1 MSGPGRRWPLAAYGG
16 LFIASV
22 AVASAVVRPL
32 DAGSVGPDA
41 AAPVIE
47 FQRLLAGRAVEGHLT
62 QTSKPLFDLV
72 YGVAYSLT
80 GDWRAVASAAV
91 IAFGLSV
98 VLAAILANRV
108 AGPLSAG
115 FAAVAF
121 LFSPILLTD
130 VSLAYAVTW
139 MLLFT
144 LLAGLAA
151 TAARPRFGLA
161 GIALALAA
169 LARPE
174 ALAIVG
180 TALAALVAAEI
191 LALARQRPHPPR
203 GAYLVLLG
211 LLAIPILAGHD
222 WLLFG
227 DPLFWAK
234 TAQLNSEGRP
244 VRGLVAMVSW
254 IGHHFVG
261 LAPLAPLAAA
271 AAFVLAKR
279 RRWVMLV
286 GLTGAI
292 FGVAALFVLIGARG
306 TFLSV
311 RYLAPIDLGVLFAA
325 ALGVSILD
333 TPTLRRQLGPRFRR
347 GGRGIALAVAGG
359 ALAGVAVAP
368 LWPLDQAVRVSV
380 ADQVRL
386 HRNARAAIAVVR
398 EALGPTASWRDLSPA
413 EAAAVP
419 HQVLIPRQLRA
430 QAVVDLGLPLNA
442 VWYSS
447 PGLIRPSDGLP
458 SPGTIIYHDRLDDAP
473 QSRYAVLEIDQ
484 PTTVGKL
491 RLVPLLSDPK
501 KGVWVIRVED
511 AATP

>member
-1 MSGPGRRWPLAAYGG
+1 
-16 LFIASV
+16 
-22 AVASAVVRPL
+22 
-32 DAGSVGPDA
+32 
-41 AAPVIE
+41 
-47 FQRLLAGRAVEGHLT
+47 
-62 QTSKPLFDLV
+62 
-72 YGVAYSLT
+72 
-80 GDWRAVASAAV
+80 
-91 IAFGLSV
+91 
-98 VLAAILANRV
+98 
-108 AGPLSAG
+108 
-115 FAAVAF
+115 
-121 LFSPILLTD
+121 
-130 VSLAYAVTW
+130 
-139 MLLFT
+139 
-144 LLAGLAA
+144 
-151 TAARPRFGLA
+151 
-161 GIALALAA
+161 
-169 LARPE
+169 
-174 ALAIVG
+174 
-180 TALAALVAAEI
+180 
-191 LALARQRPHPPR
+191 
-203 GAYLVLLG
+203 
-211 LLAIPILAGHD
+211 
-222 WLLFG
+222 
-227 DPLFWAK
+227 
-234 TAQLNSEGRP
+234 
-244 VRGLVAMVSW
+244 MVSW